1 MTAESQ
7 QSACDYCPMEGTKI
21 RGRAQ
26 QVYLRG
32 QLAALNGQ
40 ILEEKTCLCTPRRE
54 IG

>member
-40 ILEEKTCLCTPRRE
+40 ILEEKTGVYVRH
-54 IG
+54 GVK